1 MLSLEAT
8 GLEKGENESDLK
20 KRRGFAEKIN
30 RKNNG
35 NEIKGINN
43 CKKVRDNQWVV
54 AWWRKNKV

>member
-1 MLSLEAT
+1 MASMLSLEAT

-43 CKKVRDNQWVV
+43 CKKVRDNQ
-54 AWWRKNKV
+54 